1 MAALSK
7 ATKRPSAEMAGA
19 RLAASAW
26 PPAESTLTR
35 TVVTPPGSS
44 KTPFP
49 SASTPQD
56 SGTPASAAMAWS
68 SIRVICRSRNA
79 TWSSS
84 DLAIIPWWL
93 SNMPSSA

>member
-1 MAALSK
+1 MITMASHRLM
-7 ATKRPSAEMAGA
+7 PGISASRCA
-19 RLAASAW
+19 AASTGE
-26 PPAESTLTR
+26 PGLVPACGP
-35 TVVTPPGSS
+35 VC
-44 KTPFP
+44 P